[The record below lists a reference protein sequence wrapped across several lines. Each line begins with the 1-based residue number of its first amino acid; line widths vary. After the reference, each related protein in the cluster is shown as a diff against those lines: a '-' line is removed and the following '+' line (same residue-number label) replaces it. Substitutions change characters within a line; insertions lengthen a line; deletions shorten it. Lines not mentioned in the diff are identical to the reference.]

1 TRVSFLPGRLLAAGF
16 GAPQFRLEG
25 GVEAEFAGGRLLAD
39 EALVEG
45 GGDAVQVRL
54 RLADGRGG
62 EGDGELVGGDG
73 DGALVALEA
82 VDLDDGLLV
91 HLVGSEPALE

>member
-1 TRVSFLPGRLLAAGF
+1 MMCSVRSRSRSRTGAGRSGGAVGFTRVSFLRVLVERAAAFPVASGF
-16 GAPQFRLEG
+16 GAHQFRLEG

-62 EGDGELVGGDG
+62 EGDGELV
-73 DGALVALEA
+73 
-82 VDLDDGLLV
+82 
-91 HLVGSEPALE
+91 